1 MLKEGMKAPH
11 FSAVDGQERN
21 WTDEDFQGRKLIL
34 YFYPKDNTS
43 G

>member
-1 MLKEGMKAPH
+1 MNCLDIKLPG
-11 FSAVDGQERN
+11 SDGQEYSLN
-21 WTDEDFQGRKLIL
+21 SFNGQKLIL

>member
-1 MLKEGMKAPH
+1 MNCLDIKLPG
-11 FSAVDGQERN
+11 SDDQEYSLN
-21 WTDEDFQGRKLIL
+21 SFNDQKLIL

>member
-1 MLKEGMKAPH
+1 MLQEGMIAPH
-11 FSAVDGQERN
+11 FTAVDGQGRN

-34 YFYPKDNTS
+34 YFYPKDNTP